1 MSLSNTTIYAYAATA
16 PDPNEL
22 IADFGHPHFPGWMLI
37 MILVLITIAAQSMS
51 PSNTIIRTRPTRT
64 SITRLV
70 RRAED
75 GGM

>member
-1 MSLSNTTIYAYAATA
+1 MPISSNNIGTFTA
-16 PDPNEL
+16 SESIDL